1 MGDIVTAQELGQYL
15 KLSDS
20 SISKLASRG
29 GLPGFKIGE
38 SWRFHMDGVFKLITK
53 AKKGND
59 GKSINIFPD
68 QHKIV
73 APIENTKLS
82 KKDK

>member
-1 MGDIVTAQELGQYL
+1 MGDIVTAQELVQYP

-20 SISKLASRG
+20 TIYKLASRG

-38 SWRFHMDGVFKLITK
+38 SWRFREDGVFELITK

-59 GKSINIFPD
+59 GKSRNIFPD

-73 APIENTKLS
+73 TPIENTMLT
-82 KKDK
+82 KKDE